1 MNFSRGKS
9 NQGNRINL
17 QYKYNFCVCFN
28 HKYFSTLKLAPRY
41 SLLLSDVCDPRCAC
55 RVCVGLSVMGFLTL
69 ETLEVVGH

>member
-1 MNFSRGKS
+1 M
-9 NQGNRINL
+9 
-17 QYKYNFCVCFN
+17 YFN

-41 SLLLSDVCDPRCAC
+41 LLLVSDVCDPRCACAC